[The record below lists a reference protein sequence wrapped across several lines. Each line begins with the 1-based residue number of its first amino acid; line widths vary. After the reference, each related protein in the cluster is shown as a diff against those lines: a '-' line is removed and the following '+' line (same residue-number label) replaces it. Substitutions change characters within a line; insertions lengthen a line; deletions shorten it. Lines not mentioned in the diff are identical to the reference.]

1 MLEKKAV
8 GSTGI
13 AVSPIGLGT
22 VKFGRNE
29 KVHYPQSFALPTD
42 QQILTLLAHARD
54 LGINLLD
61 TAPAYGSSEER
72 LGKLLKNQ
80 RAQWILAT
88 KVGEEFIE
96 GVSHYDFS
104 ADYIQKSIERSLTRL
119 HTDYLDFVLI
129 HSNGDDEKILAAG
142 AAFATL
148 NELKQSGKIRAF
160 GMSTKTVAG
169 GLQTVDQADI
179 VMVTHNPVYT
189 EERSVIAHAQQLQKG
204 VFIKKAL
211 ASGHL
216 QKITANGVAT
226 TDPVQAAMN
235 FIFQEPGVSSI
246 ILGTLNPEHLTHNVH
261 CAALALVKR

>member
-1 MLEKKAV
+1 MLETKPV
-8 GSTGI
+8 GSTDI

-29 KVHYPQSFALPTD
+29 KVHYPQSFPLPSD
-42 QQILTLLAHARD
+42 QQILTLLGRARD

-72 LGKLLKNQ
+72 LGKLLKTQ
-80 RAQWILAT
+80 RQQWILAT
-88 KVGEEFIE
+88 KVGEEFID
-96 GVSHYDFS
+96 GLSHYDFS
-104 ADYIQKSIERSLTRL
+104 AEHIQKSIERSLTRL

-129 HSNGDDEKILAAG
+129 HSNGDDEKILAEG
-142 AAFATL
+142 VAFAKL
-148 NELKQSGKIRAF
+148 NELKLAGKIRAF

-169 GLQTVDQADI
+169 GMQTIEQADI
-179 VMVTHNPVYT
+179 VMVTHNPVYV
-189 EERSVIAHAQQLQKG
+189 EELSVITRAAQLKKG

-216 QKITANGVAT
+216 QKISAT
-226 TDPVQAAMN
+226 DADPVEIAMN

-261 CAALALVKR
+261 HAANALGLR